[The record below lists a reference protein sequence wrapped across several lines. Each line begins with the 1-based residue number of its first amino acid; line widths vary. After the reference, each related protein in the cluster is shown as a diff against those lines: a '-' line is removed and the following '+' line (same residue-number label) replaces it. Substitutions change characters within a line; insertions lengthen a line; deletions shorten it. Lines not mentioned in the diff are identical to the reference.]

1 VKRKMLFV
9 SIALTVLVLVFV
21 VASSNTTPAS
31 AAPRTTS
38 YTIDWYTI
46 DGGSMMNLQG
56 GTYTLSGTIGQ
67 SDAGTLSGGNYKL
80 NGGFWVDVLDQIK
93 VYLPIVLK

>member
-9 SIALTVLVLVFV
+9 SIALTVLALVFV

-31 AAPRTTS
+31 AAPRAAI

-46 DGGSMMNLQG
+46 DGGGVMNLQG

-80 NGGFWVDVLDQIK
+80 NSGFWGFVDSLTNLF
-93 VYLPIVLK
+93 LPLIMR